1 MDYFE
6 VCWSIFSTICLVNVV
21 FGILVCEIT
30 TFTVLA
36 AVPIFS
42 SAAGAI
48 ANGLCYYVYYE
59 KHSVANE
66 VVAAVFSDFFWLLQE
81 ASLLLYSY
89 IILQRVLRPR
99 QWRLFSI
106 IFWGLMVC
114 TAISRI
120 FIAIYRAKFL
130 IEGVHEYEV
139 IINYL
144 HIGYFTFMAI
154 SECLSAYFLVV
165 IFASAKTSS
174 MSAALKVGLLRYLT
188 RSTEMRVAFLALIG
202 VVRTIIHPFQT
213 PGQKAV
219 NIASQLDRFLY
230 ALFCLYPIVLYFD
243 TLASKLRFNEDR
255 SIYTHSDQAGNNARY
270 GMNTTQTQTRC
281 YTTKSNYASKMYG
294 GNDVGNEGNNSQEQI
309 VPPNGSTRSDISEVE
324 LQDIDVE
331 GLVIRKTTEV
341 TVT

>member
-48 ANGLCYYVYYE
+48 ANGLCYYVYYLE
-59 KHSVANE
+59 NPVINE

-89 IILQRVLRPR
+89 IILQRVLRPK
-99 QWRLFSI
+99 QWRVFSI
-106 IFWGLMVC
+106 IFWTLMVL
-114 TAISRI
+114 TAISRV

-130 IEGVHEYEV
+130 IEGVAEFEV

-165 IFASAKTSS
+165 IFASAKTAS

-188 RSTEMRVAFLALIG
+188 RSTEIRVAFLAVLG

-255 SIYTHSDQAGNNARY
+255 SIYTHSDQAAAGNRY
-270 GMNTTQTQTRC
+270 GLSTQTRC
-281 YTTKSNYASKMYG
+281 YTTTKSNYASKMYG
-294 GNDVGNEGNNSQEQI
+294 ADTPGDKNASQEQI
-309 VPPNGSTRSDISEVE
+309 VPANGSTRSGVSEVE
-324 LQDIDVE
+324 MEDMDVE
-331 GLVIRKTTEV
+331 GFVIRKTTEV

>member
-6 VCWSIFSTICLVNVV
+6 VCWSIFSTICLVNVF

-48 ANGLCYYVYYE
+48 ANGLCYYVYYND
-59 KHSVANE
+59 HPLVNE
-66 VVAAVFSDFFWLLQE
+66 VVAAVFADFFWLLQE
-81 ASLLLYSY
+81 GSLLLYSY
-89 IILQRVLRPR
+89 IILERVLRPT
-99 QWRLFSI
+99 QWRIFSI
-106 IFWGLMVC
+106 VFWALMGL
-114 TAISRI
+114 TAISRV
-120 FIAIYRAKFL
+120 FIAVYRAKFL

-165 IFASAKTSS
+165 IFASAKNSS
-174 MSAALKVGLLRYLT
+174 MNAALKVGLLRYLT

-255 SIYTHSDQAGNNARY
+255 SIYTHSDQAGNPTRY
-270 GMNTTQTQTRC
+270 GINTQTRC
-281 YTTKSNYASKMYG
+281 YTTTKSNYASKMYG
-294 GNDVGNEGNNSQEQI
+294 GNDPIQEGNNSQEQI
-309 VPPNGSTRSDISEVE
+309 VQPDGSTRSGVSETE
-324 LQDIDVE
+324 LEDMDVE

-341 TVT
+341 TVS

>member
-48 ANGLCYYVYYE
+48 ANGLCYYVYYIE
-59 KHSVANE
+59 NPVVNE

-89 IILQRVLRPR
+89 IILQRVLRPG
-99 QWRLFSI
+99 QWRVFSG
-106 IFWGLMVC
+106 IFWALMVC
-114 TAISRI
+114 TAVTRVL
-120 FIAIYRAKFL
+120 IAIYRAKFL
-130 IEGVHEYEV
+130 IEGEPEYEV
-139 IINYL
+139 IINYF
-144 HIGYFTFMAI
+144 HIGYFSFMAI

-165 IFASAKTSS
+165 IFASATSSS

-202 VVRTIIHPFQT
+202 VTRTIIHPFQT

-255 SIYTHSDQAGNNARY
+255 SIYTHSDQAGASNRY
-270 GMNTTQTQTRC
+270 GLSTQTRC
-281 YTTKSNYASKMYG
+281 YTTRTNYASKMYG
-294 GNDVGNEGNNSQEQI
+294 NEDALDRNNSQDQI
-309 VPPNGSTRSDISEVE
+309 VPPGGSTRSGVSEVE
-324 LQDIDVE
+324 LEEMDVE